1 MIPIQLITTGFG
13 FGVIATPVSVSAIEL
28 ASSTNRGISASLV
41 TSSRLFGMTVGISA
55 ISSWGS
61 YRFGELLSNA
71 GVGLSSLGSMLST
84 GTGSSE
90 IKEVMVHI
98 GEQLFSEFLLIG
110 IVVLIAGFFS
120 GILINHNKQ
129 EV

>member
-1 MIPIQLITTGFG
+1 
-13 FGVIATPVSVSAIEL
+13 
-28 ASSTNRGISASLV
+28 
-41 TSSRLFGMTVGISA
+41 
-55 ISSWGS
+55 
-61 YRFGELLSNA
+61 
-71 GVGLSSLGSMLST
+71 MLST

>member
-1 MIPIQLITTGFG
+1 
-13 FGVIATPVSVSAIEL
+13 
-28 ASSTNRGISASLV
+28 
-41 TSSRLFGMTVGISA
+41 MTVGISA